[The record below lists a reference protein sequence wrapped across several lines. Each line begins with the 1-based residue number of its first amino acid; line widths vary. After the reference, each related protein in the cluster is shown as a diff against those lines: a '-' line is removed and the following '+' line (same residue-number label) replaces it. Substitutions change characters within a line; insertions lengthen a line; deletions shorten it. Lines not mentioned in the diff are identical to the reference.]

1 MAAYSV
7 AEARNHLPQL
17 IKQAMDGEEV
27 VITRHGKPVAEIRS
41 KTTPPVLPRRDRQAV
56 QAWLKAQRESR
67 KALDIDSVTLLDD
80 MHNET
85 DY

>member
-1 MAAYSV
+1 MGTYSV
-7 AEARNHLPQL
+7 AEAKNRLSVL
-17 IKQAMDGEEV
+17 IDKAIEGEEV